1 MRKSLILITYLTLG
15 SLLSSIEPPDGIE
28 VIDWEEGNG
37 LLFDKGKAYLFTS
50 EFSPEGQG
58 IKDITKKIEFFQ
70 RDNYWFYRH
79 DNQET
84 FVIPG
89 DDLLQI
95 FQKPSENSL
104 KEHYSVYY
112 GLRGTLSETAQPP
125 SDINI
130 KTIKTKTFLT
140 ENIFGRKIQYQTNWL
155 MRKFIKAC
163 SCHQFIYD
171 DLVPPW
177 VESEADF
184 GSTEEIKISFKR
196 PTDGIVILNGYVD
209 IYRPYLFQQN
219 NRLQEISISAKE
231 FSTKFAFKDSP
242 RFTTIKLPKKTSQ
255 ITINILSV
263 YPGTKYNDTAISA
276 ILGFIP
282 EKARKGP
289 VKKQYKL
296 K

>member
-1 MRKSLILITYLTLG
+1 MRHSLILITCLTLG
-15 SLLSSIEPPDGIE
+15 SLLFSIEPPEGIE
-28 VIDWEEGNG
+28 VIDWEEENG
-37 LLFDKGKAYLFTS
+37 LLFDNGKAYEFTS
-50 EFSPEGQG
+50 EFSPKGRG
-58 IKDITKKIEFFQ
+58 IKDVTKKIEFFQ
-70 RDNYWFYRH
+70 RDDYWFYRYE
-79 DNQET
+79 NQET

-95 FQKPSENSL
+95 FRKPSENSL

-112 GLRGTLSETAQPP
+112 GLRGTPSETAQPP

-130 KTIKTKTFLT
+130 RTIKTKTFLS
-140 ENIFGRKIQYQTNWL
+140 ENIFGRKIDYQTTWL

-177 VESEADF
+177 VEAEADF
-184 GSTEEIKISFKR
+184 GSTEEIKVIFKR

-219 NRLQEISISAKE
+219 NRLQEILISAKE
-231 FSTKFAFKDSP
+231 FSTNFTFKDSP

-255 ITINILSV
+255 ITISILSV

-282 EKARKGP
+282 KKVRKGP
-289 VKKQYKL
+289 IKKQYKL
-296 K
+296 R